1 MPVLYIYLIL
11 KLYTIDRAIA
21 DDADKKR
28 EKPSKKH
35 TGHLYHTVHETH
47 ILKIMSFISLHVN
60 HPGSVIISQ
69 SRLAVVI
76 AQLISF
82 TRLRDRSNTI

>member
-1 MPVLYIYLIL
+1 
-11 KLYTIDRAIA
+11 LYTIDRDIA
-21 DDADKKR
+21 DNAYKKR

-60 HPGSVIISQ
+60 HPGSVRKLSLTIIISW